1 MMHLPW
7 KCKSCRPLGMR
18 TWKVRHSQSSV
29 TSSSCGYLSLLG
41 RWLGKLCSIFHPSQ
55 QGRAGQSRATTKLH
69 SKVAQCNNINCNKD
83 SKHSESHAAA

>member
-41 RWLGKLCSIFHPSQ
+41 RWAWEALFHLPSIP
-55 QGRAGQSRATTKLH
+55 AGQSRAEQSNNQATFQSCPVQQHQLQQRQQ
-69 SKVAQCNNINCNKD
+69 AQ
-83 SKHSESHAAA
+83 

>member
-41 RWLGKLCSIFHPSQ
+41 KWAWEALSHLPSIP
-55 QGRAGQSRATTKLH
+55 AGQSRATTKLH
-69 SKVAQCNNINCNKD
+69 SKVAQCNSINCNKD